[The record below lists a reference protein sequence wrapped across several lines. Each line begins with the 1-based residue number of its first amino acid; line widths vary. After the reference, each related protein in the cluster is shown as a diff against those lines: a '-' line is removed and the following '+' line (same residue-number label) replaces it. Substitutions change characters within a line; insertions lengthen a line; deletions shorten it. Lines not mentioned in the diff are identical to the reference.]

1 MRAAWLFLAMVP
13 TTVWAAAPEQ
23 GSRSTR
29 EFLQAAAS
37 TNAFERLETDLMM
50 TGSRNAGTRA
60 FAQRMA
66 SEHAASERSLADA
79 ATQAGLSTPKPAM
92 SEDQAHLLAALQGL
106 NGPDLDQAYAR
117 QQVMA
122 HSSALVVMQR
132 YAAEG
137 DVPALR
143 RIANAA
149 VPKVTADLA
158 GAQQLVGGGSV
169 P

>member
-1 MRAAWLFLAMVP
+1 
-13 TTVWAAAPEQ
+13 
-23 GSRSTR
+23 
-29 EFLQAAAS
+29 
-37 TNAFERLETDLMM
+37 
-50 TGSRNAGTRA
+50 
-60 FAQRMA
+60 
-66 SEHAASERSLADA
+66 
-79 ATQAGLSTPKPAM
+79 M

-149 VPKVTADLA
+149 VPKVSADLA
-158 GAQQLVGGGSV
+158 GAQQLIGGGSA

>member
-1 MRAAWLFLAMVP
+1 MRAAWLFWALVP
-13 TTVWAAAPEQ
+13 TTVGAAPEQ
-23 GSRSTR
+23 GSRNTR

-60 FAQRMA
+60 FAQRLA
-66 SEHAASERSLADA
+66 SEHAASERALADA
-79 ATQAGLSTPKPAM
+79 ATQAGLPTPKPAM

-117 QQVMA
+117 QQVLA
-122 HSSALVVMQR
+122 HSSALAVMQR

-137 DVPALR
+137 EVPALR
-143 RIANAA
+143 RFANAA
-149 VPKVTADLA
+149 VPAVTADLQ
-158 GAQQLVGGGSV
+158 GAQQLMGGASA